1 MRTTFVI
8 WEVIKKKDKAGK
20 INAAI
25 KKSYKPKISI
35 KATEETVTLLDK
47 IDLANPPKSLNN
59 YIINML
65 KARLDKY
72 KAAEKEAKRR
82 NCSVGTK
89 PKIEKRCIGSRF

>member
-47 IDLANPPKSLNN
+47 IDLANPPKPIDD
-59 YIINML
+59 YIAKIL
-65 KARLDKY
+65 KAGLDKH
-72 KAAEKEAKRR
+72 KTAEKEAKQ
-82 NCSVGTK
+82 
-89 PKIEKRCIGSRF
+89 